1 MSRYNETKYFY
12 KIYDKKL
19 QKYVD
24 AIVGAGTNRTQSEFN
39 SIEEARNFNCHGLFK
54 DKTRYE
60 IHEFKA
66 EISSDCVNVDSMNE
80 QEMKDFEQLNQIM
93 KDIKVHDML
102 ENIALKCSMWR

>member
-24 AIVGAGTNRTQSEFN
+24 AIVGAG
-39 SIEEARNFNCHGLFK
+39 NFNCHGLFK

-66 EISSDCVNVDSMNE
+66 EISSDCVNVDSMNK

-93 KDIKVHDML
+93 KNIKVHDIL
-102 ENIALKCSMWR
+102 ENMALKCSMWR